1 MASKSPNRHWK
12 TADWKASGQLK
23 TLEKEQA
30 DLLKSF
36 SRHLNELEGYLTQNK
51 TMTAESAYRCFFRTY
66 DDLEDNRQ
74 QQRLLLKP
82 KYFENFDND
91 TKRMLEEKKK
101 VLRWVVDKIPDLQDI
116 EDCRAVVVDYR
127 KYTLRWYKLW
137 KDANLIEHELGE
149 LEKKLKSENL
159 SDSERQ
165 ILCDQMERLLE
176 KLDEIYAE
184 ALRIL
189 NTEGCPDG
197 FANFSKTRS
206 QYQDLINQ
214 YRFSKD
220 CGNQTSLVSTTSAG
234 DKDPNDET
242 VIDTGN
248 GAIENAE
255 ENAEVSSKRSATHG
269 NRKQPSIANSR
280 SSRRRQIEE
289 MELENLRAKKE
300 TEQRLRE
307 RQLEL
312 EQERE
317 EIELRR
323 QEEELRLQQQ
333 QQQQEQELRLR
344 MQQQE
349 DELRFRQHE
358 RALENKRRKAEEEEE
373 QRRLKL
379 ELTKGSSRASGSVAD
394 EIESVGSKRNQER
407 IERWAEAGA
416 QQSVPQRPLS
426 PNVVIDPPTNVTK
439 DRADKRFSTYPKT
452 TPLFHPGERLFSTQL
467 TEPSILKK
475 PEVRKSIRVTDPP
488 APPLTRTT
496 FQQQRTSAVQ
506 YRNRSQSPNN
516 SFRNRS
522 AESRNRSTLNHTT
535 PQVIYQPVPS
545 SGASGLPKLKLTEFS
560 GDPLEWPEW
569 SGLFDVVV
577 HQKPISDTEKMQY
590 LKTNLTG
597 QAKAAI
603 SGMGFSSQSYYHAW
617 DILCEK
623 YGRSDFIVNAQFKK
637 ILTHPPVRHDDST
650 SIVKFANV
658 VTNVVNT
665 LTQLGYTSDLEAEAV
680 LSSTTRKLSPQLREQ
695 WLQYMQDR
703 RLLRGNLIIF
713 KEWLASKATIHENL
727 LAQTNSSFDRNKFQ
741 SRDKPKTSTFASN
754 AEESSKPKNFE
765 CPFKDGQHPI
775 WTCEKFKSLKVNER
789 REHVQKFRL
798 CFNCLKPGHMSKDC
812 RSRTCSVP
820 SCGRRHNRLLHSEL
834 PKK

>member
-1 MASKSPNRHWK
+1 M
-12 TADWKASGQLK
+12 KA
-23 TLEKEQA
+23 EK
-30 DLLKSF
+30 LS
-36 SRHLNELEGYLTQNK
+36 
-51 TMTAESAYRCFFRTY
+51 ES
-66 DDLEDNRQ
+66 
-74 QQRLLLKP
+74 
-82 KYFENFDND
+82 
-91 TKRMLEEKKK
+91 EK
-101 VLRWVVDKIPDLQDI
+101 
-116 EDCRAVVVDYR
+116 
-127 KYTLRWYKLW
+127 
-137 KDANLIEHELGE
+137 
-149 LEKKLKSENL
+149 
-159 SDSERQ
+159 Q
-165 ILCDQMERLLE
+165 ILCDQAERLLE
-176 KLDEIYAE
+176 KLDEICAE
-184 ALRIL
+184 ALRIAK
-189 NTEGCPDG
+189 TEACHHG
-197 FANFSKTRS
+197 FTNFSNARS
-206 QYQDLINQ
+206 HYQDLIKQ
-214 YRFSKD
+214 YRLSKD

-234 DKDPNDET
+234 DTDPNDEI

-255 ENAEVSSKRSATHG
+255 ENNEVSSKHSATHG
-269 NRKQPSIANSR
+269 SRKQPSIANSR
-280 SSRRRQIEE
+280 SSKRRQIEE
-289 MELENLRAKKE
+289 MELDHLKAKKE

-323 QEEELRLQQQ
+323 QQEELRLQQQQQQQRREQELQ

-358 RALENKRRKAEEEEE
+358 RAPENERKKAEEEEE
-373 QRRLKL
+373 QRRMKL

-407 IERWAEAGA
+407 TARWAEAGA
-416 QQSVPQRPLS
+416 EQSVPQRPIS

-452 TPLFHPGERLFSTQL
+452 TPLFQPGERLFSTQL
-467 TEPSILKK
+467 AEPSILKK
-475 PEVRKSIRVTDPP
+475 PEVRKPIRVTDPP
-488 APPLTRTT
+488 APPFTRTT
-496 FQQQRTSAVQ
+496 FQQQRTSAVRD
-506 YRNRSQSPNN
+506 RNRSQSPINN
-516 SFRNRS
+516 FRNRS
-522 AESRNRSTLNHTT
+522 AESRNRSTVNHTT

-590 LKTNLTG
+590 LKTSLTG

-637 ILTHPPVRHDDST
+637 IHAHPPVRHDDST

-665 LTQLGYTSDLEAEAV
+665 LTQLGYTSDLEAEAG

-713 KEWLASKATIHENL
+713 KEWLASKAAIHENL

-754 AEESSKPKNFE
+754 AEKSSKPKNFE

-775 WTCEKFKSLKVNER
+775 WMCEKFKSLKVNER

-812 RSRTCSVP
+812 KSRTCSVP

-834 PKK
+834 PKQETTKNVSDATTSVATNITQGELPVVRIKLTNRDLSLNVLAMCDS